1 MSELLPSV
9 VPPAEAWSG
18 AGLGGRQILIVGAS
32 GALGRAC
39 ALAAADRGA
48 SVVLLGR
55 RVAPLEKLY
64 DEIEALGAPQP
75 AIYPLNL
82 EGATPAEFAEMGARI
97 LDGCGRLDGV
107 ICAAGR
113 LHGLTPIE
121 QFEPEEWL
129 RTLQVGVNAPF
140 LLLQALMP
148 ALRASTLDPTVLFF
162 VDEIER
168 ATRAYW
174 GAYGVAQAALRALI
188 GISANEWE
196 SEGVRTLGLLP
207 APLASAFR
215 RKAFV
220 GEPIDGLVQ
229 PVRYAQLATWVLAHA
244 PAAWSGSV
252 VDARQLP
259 ASEH

>member
-1 MSELLPSV
+1 LSELLTAV
-9 VPPAEAWSG
+9 VPPAEAWAG

-55 RVAPLEKLY
+55 RVSALEKLY

-75 AIYPLNL
+75 AIYPFNL
-82 EGATPAEFAEMGARI
+82 EGATPVDYNELGTRL

-107 ICAAGR
+107 VCAAGR

-140 LLLQALMP
+140 LLLQALLP
-148 ALRASTLDPTVLFF
+148 ALRASGQDPTVLFF
-162 VDEIER
+162 VDEVER

-188 GISANEWE
+188 GIAANEWE
-196 SEGVRTLGLLP
+196 AEGVRALGLLP
-207 APLASAFR
+207 APLRSAFR
-215 RKAFV
+215 RKAYV
-220 GEPIDGLVQ
+220 GEPSDGLVA
-229 PVRYAQLATWVLAHA
+229 PARYAELVTWVLAHA
-244 PAAWSGSV
+244 PQAWSGAV

-259 ASEH
+259 ATGH

>member
-9 VPPAEAWSG
+9 VPPADAWSG
-18 AGLGGRQILIVGAS
+18 AGLGGRQILVVGAN

-55 RVAPLEKLY
+55 RVAALEKLY

-82 EGATPAEFAEMGARI
+82 EGATPAEFAELGARI

-140 LLLQALMP
+140 LLLQSLLP
-148 ALRASTLDPTVLFF
+148 ALRASSLNPAVMFF

-168 ATRAYW
+168 SLRAYW
-174 GAYGVAQAALRALI
+174 GAYGVAQAALRSLI
-188 GISANEWE
+188 GISACEWE
-196 SEGVRTLGLLP
+196 GDSVRTLGLLP

-220 GEPIDGLVQ
+220 GEPIDGLVD
-229 PVRYAQLATWVLAHA
+229 PARYASLATWILAHA
-244 PAAWSGSV
+244 PAAWSGAV
-252 VDARQLP
+252 IDARQLP
-259 ASEH
+259 AGS